1 LIRWVANT
9 DAQSATQIRGIWF
22 YDKDRQEYA
31 TASLTRGGNYTISF
45 PVYNASFL
53 DAGAVAIE
61 VGYADASGARQLIGR
76 YTATL
81 GGWHQKTENNKAM
94 VNVDWAVPADMPEG
108 RYDLYFSVDPDNL
121 IDEVHEDWNAT
132 VGDPGYD
139 PSGNNTGRYPFAVT
153 ASSSTSALSAARS
166 ALAAQDGSFTMTID
180 GMSLADFRS
189 SLAGRTEDFRAHGT
203 VTFRGDEP
211 LKNVYV
217 EVVVADAGEE
227 KSQRLVANRHI
238 PAIFPGESE
247 KFSFMVSPL
256 KLRNERITV
265 SLNADNSSFS
275 TELDSVSPGPVNPA
289 PDSNSGGG
297 CDAGIFGGGVGTLIF
312 VAVLKKRRR

>member
-1 LIRWVANT
+1 
-9 DAQSATQIRGIWF
+9 
-22 YDKDRQEYA
+22 
-31 TASLTRGGNYTISF
+31 
-45 PVYNASFL
+45 
-53 DAGAVAIE
+53 
-61 VGYADASGARQLIGR
+61 
-76 YTATL
+76 
-81 GGWHQKTENNKAM
+81 
-94 VNVDWAVPADMPEG
+94 MPEG

-132 VGDPGYD
+132 VGAPGYD
-139 PSGNNTGRYPFAVT
+139 PAGNNTGRYPFAVT
-153 ASSSTSALSAARS
+153 ASSSSALSAARS
-166 ALAAQDGSFTMTID
+166 ALTAQDGSFTMTID

-227 KSQRLVANRHI
+227 KSQKLVANRHI

-247 KFSFMVSPL
+247 KFSFMVSPSKL
-256 KLRNERITV
+256 KNERLTV
-265 SLNADNSSFS
+265 SLNADNASFS
-275 TELDSVSPGPVNPA
+275 AELDPVNPDPVNPD

-297 CDAGIFGGGVGTLIF
+297 CNAGIFGRGIGTLIF
-312 VAVLKKRRR
+312 VAALWEWNLFKGRKKRTLQGGNDEFFKS